1 MVPRR
6 RAATG
11 EPRGVR
17 MTLANQLTLIRLVAV
32 VPVMV
37 ALYLPFGWARTV
49 ALVVYVLAILTDYFD
64 GIVARRSGEV
74 TGFGK
79 LMDSIADK
87 ALIVSIFFALVGE
100 GSMAAWMAAIMV
112 IREFAVTGMRMV
124 ALEAGEVIA
133 ANRWGKAKMNA
144 QSLAVFI
151 LLLGEPGASG
161 WRGVV
166 SEVGWWAMLVAVV
179 LTLLSG
185 WSYLRDT
192 PRILS
197 ITSKRDQRL

>member
-1 MVPRR
+1 
-6 RAATG
+6 
-11 EPRGVR
+11 
-17 MTLANQLTLIRLVAV
+17 MTFANQLTLARLVAV
-32 VPVMV
+32 VPVMA
-37 ALYLPFGWARTV
+37 ALYIQFPGNRVV
-49 ALVVYVLAILTDYFD
+49 ATGVYVAAVLTDYLD
-64 GIVARRSGEV
+64 GILARRSKEV
-74 TGFGK
+74 TAFGK

-87 ALIVSIFFALVGE
+87 ALIVTLFFALVAE

-112 IREFAVTGMRMV
+112 VREFAVTGLRMV
-124 ALEAGEVIA
+124 AVEVGEVIA
-133 ANRWGKAKMNA
+133 ANPWGKGKMNA

-166 SEVGWWAMLVAVV
+166 SEVGWWVMLVAVV

>member
-1 MVPRR
+1 L
-6 RAATG
+6 TF
-11 EPRGVR
+11 
-17 MTLANQLTLIRLVAV
+17 ANQLTLLRLVAV

-37 ALYLPFGWARTV
+37 ALYLPFEWARYV
-49 ALVVYVLAILTDYFD
+49 ALALYVGAILTDYFD
-64 GIVARRSGEV
+64 GIVARRSGKV

-87 ALIVSIFFALVGE
+87 ALIVSLFFALVGE

-112 IREFAVTGMRMV
+112 IREFAVTGLRMV

-151 LLLGEPGASG
+151 LLLGEPGVAG
-161 WRGVV
+161 WRGTM
-166 SEVGWWAMLVAVV
+166 SEIGWWAMLVAVGF
-179 LTLLSG
+179 TLLSG

-197 ITSKRDQRL
+197 ITSQRDQRL

>member
-1 MVPRR
+1 MRDGAR
-6 RAATG
+6 Q
-11 EPRGVR
+11 VR
-17 MTLANQLTLIRLVAV
+17 LTFANQLTLIRIVAV
-32 VPVMV
+32 IPLMV
-37 ALYLPFGWARTV
+37 ALYLPFGWARWV
-49 ALVVYVLAILTDYFD
+49 ALAIYVGAILTDYFD
-64 GIVARRSGEV
+64 GVVARRSNEV

-87 ALIVSIFFALVGE
+87 ALIVSVFFALVGE

-112 IREFAVTGMRMV
+112 IREFAVTGLRMV
-124 ALEAGEVIA
+124 ALEAGEIIA

-151 LLLGEPGASG
+151 LLLGKPGAAG
-161 WRGVV
+161 WQGVV
-166 SEVGWWAMLVAVV
+166 SQIGWWVMLVAVV
-179 LTLLSG
+179 LTILSG
-185 WSYLRDT
+185 WSYLKDT

>member
-1 MVPRR
+1 VSF
-6 RAATG
+6 
-11 EPRGVR
+11 
-17 MTLANQLTLIRLVAV
+17 ANQLTLLRLVAV

-37 ALYLPFGWARTV
+37 ALYLPFGWARYLAV
-49 ALVVYVLAILTDYFD
+49 ALYVGAILTDYFD
-64 GIVARRSGEV
+64 GVIARRSGKV

-87 ALIVSIFFALVGE
+87 ALIVSLFFALVGE

-112 IREFAVTGMRMV
+112 IREFAVTGLRMV

-166 SEVGWWAMLVAVV
+166 SEVGWWSMLVAVA
-179 LTLLSG
+179 LTVLSG

-197 ITSKRDQRL
+197 ITSQRDQRL

>member
-1 MVPRR
+1 V
-6 RAATG
+6 TG
-11 EPRGVR
+11 ETGGVR

-49 ALVVYVLAILTDYFD
+49 ALVVYVGAILTDYFD

>member
-1 MVPRR
+1 M
-6 RAATG
+6 G
-11 EPRGVR
+11 
-17 MTLANQLTLIRLVAV
+17 MNFANQLTLARLIAVA
-32 VPVMV
+32 PVMI
-37 ALYLPFGWARTV
+37 ALYLPFPGARVLAV
-49 ALVVYVLAILTDYFD
+49 ALYVAAIATDYFD
-64 GIVARRSGEV
+64 GIFARRSKQV

-87 ALIVSIFFALVGE
+87 ALIVSLFFALVDE

-112 IREFAVTGMRMV
+112 IREFAVTGLRMV

-144 QSLAVFI
+144 QSLAILI
-151 LLLGEPGASG
+151 LLIGAPSGDG
-161 WRGVV
+161 WRLVM
-166 SEVGWWAMLVAVV
+166 SDIGWWVMLVATA
-179 LTLLSG
+179 LTIISG

-197 ITSKRDQRL
+197 ITSQREQRL

>member
-1 MVPRR
+1 MS
-6 RAATG
+6 
-11 EPRGVR
+11 
-17 MTLANQLTLIRLVAV
+17 LANQLTMIRLVAV
-32 VPVMV
+32 VPVMG
-37 ALYLPFGWARTV
+37 ALYLPFEWARPL
-49 ALVVYVLAILTDYFD
+49 AVVLYAAAILTDYFD
-64 GIVARRSGEV
+64 GIVARRNNEV

-87 ALIVSIFFALVGE
+87 ALIVSLFFALVGE
-100 GSMAAWMAAIMV
+100 GSMAVRMA
-112 IREFAVTGMRMV
+112 

-151 LLLGEPGASG
+151 LLIGKPGAAG
-161 WRGVV
+161 WQGVV
-166 SEVGWWAMLVAVV
+166 SQIGWWVMLVAVV
-179 LTLLSG
+179 LTILSG
-185 WSYLRDT
+185 WSYLKDT